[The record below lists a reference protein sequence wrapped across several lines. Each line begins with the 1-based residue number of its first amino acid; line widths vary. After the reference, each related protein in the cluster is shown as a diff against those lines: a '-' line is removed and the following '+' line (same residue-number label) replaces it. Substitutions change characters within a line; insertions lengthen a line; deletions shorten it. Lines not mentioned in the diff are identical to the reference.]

1 MQNGIQQ
8 LASTNSK
15 SVRLFHIGLSLISL
29 FLLICLHPPYGFWPL
44 AFIAFIPLIY
54 LIRILRSTH
63 VLILF
68 FVIGFLYEFVST
80 SWIYSVESFKFF
92 PHGAILV
99 SIVSLPI
106 TLWGWIASKLFHQKN
121 VSGLL
126 SFCFASLWVVL
137 EFIASNIGFLAFPW
151 NTLAH
156 TQTENIPLLQ
166 WASVFGEYG
175 ISFFVVWVNCE
186 IFFWKFYSNTRK
198 VIGFVLILF
207 VISFGYVMSLDNTE
221 DLPQVRVAV
230 IQPSFLRVPAVEEQ
244 HPAHRVKRLF
254 EITNSAL
261 EYKPDLVI
269 WPEGA
274 VRGEGR
280 NNPVIQQVRNYVQ
293 GNGIDLVF
301 GYTESEKFSKASDGG
316 EAKQSHYNQA
326 VFFRNGDDSF
336 HVYRKRRLVP
346 FSETTP
352 LKNWIKW
359 PEWLVPKIVEME
371 PGDATTQFISSSAVM
386 TPIICWENVFSSTVR
401 RGVWQDTN
409 LIVDLVNDNWF
420 GETIASTQHNLASN
434 LRAVENGT
442 AVLIS
447 SNTGPSEIIDHKG
460 RAVAKSSDIFKQTF
474 LVADISLNNS
484 KTIYYVIGDLFV
496 YACVFIMLLLIIFN
510 LKKKY

>member
-1 MQNGIQQ
+1 MQQ

-15 SVRLFHIGLSLISL
+15 SVQLFHIGLSLISL

-54 LIRILRSTH
+54 LIRTLCSTY
-63 VLILF
+63 VFFLF
-68 FVIGFLYEFVST
+68 FVIGFLYKLVST
-80 SWIYSVESFKFF
+80 FWIFTVESFNFF
-92 PHGAILV
+92 PHAVTLLF
-99 SIVSLPI
+99 IVSLPLA
-106 TLWGWIASKLFHQKN
+106 LWGWIASKLFYQKLT
-121 VSGLL
+121 SDLF
-126 SFCFASLWVVL
+126 SFCLAALWIGI
-137 EFIASNIGFLAFPW
+137 EFITANIGFLASPW
-151 NTLAH
+151 NTVAH
-156 TQTENIPLLQ
+156 SQTQNLPLLQ

-175 ISFFVVWVNCE
+175 ISFFVIWVNCE
-186 IFFWKFYSNTRK
+186 IFFWRNYSNIRK
-198 VIGFVLILF
+198 IIGFFLVLL
-207 VISFGYVMSLDNTE
+207 VVNFGYVMSLDNS
-221 DLPQVRVAV
+221 DNLPQLRVAV

-244 HPAHRVKRLF
+244 HPAHRAKRLF

-274 VRGEGR
+274 VRGQGR
-280 NNPVIQQVRNYVQ
+280 SNPVIQQVRNYVQ

-326 VFFRNGDDSF
+326 VFFRNGDASF
-336 HVYRKRRLVP
+336 YVYRKRRLVP
-346 FSETTP
+346 FSEVTP
-352 LKNWIKW
+352 LKEFIEW
-359 PEWLVPKIVEME
+359 PEWLVPKIIEMQ
-371 PGDATTQFISSSAVM
+371 PGDQATQFISGATVI
-386 TPIICWENVFSSTVR
+386 TPIICWENIFSSTVR
-401 RGVWQDTN
+401 EGVWQETN

-460 RAVAKSSDIFKQTF
+460 RTVAKSSDIFKQTF
-474 LVADISLNNS
+474 LVADIPLSNS